1 MMIYDEQGVIRR
13 YMQSTLDWAYEN
25 RLNVEIGYDFKEFD
39 RVQRSLDGGYREN
52 FNLAFDYRYNRL
64 DWSNAAYF
72 HFIEEEGRVV
82 GQVATKLLP
91 EMDSLYEIYASERF
105 WFCNRR
111 PTGEPIVEMLSDGTK
126 QLTGLMST
134 GGSLWVAREWRKSG
148 LSRRLAMMAR
158 AFMMKNFPVVRH
170 TTMVKQALFEAGMP
184 STYQHVHSERSLR
197 LTNFGYDMHTL
208 WTERSEALDLFGQVE
223 VIATAP
229 VARAA

>member
-1 MMIYDEQGVIRR
+1 MKLQDEQVVIRR

-25 RLNVEIGYDFKEFD
+25 RLNVEIGYDFREFD
-39 RVQRSLDGGYREN
+39 RAQRSLIGGYREN
-52 FNLAFDYRYNRL
+52 FNPAFDYRYNRL
-64 DWSNAAYF
+64 DWSNAVYF
-72 HFIEEEGRVV
+72 HFVEEDGEIV
-82 GQVATKLLP
+82 GQVAAKLLP
-91 EMDSLYEIYASERF
+91 EMDSLYDVYQSERF

-111 PTGEPIVEMLSDGTK
+111 PQSEPIVQMLSDGTK
-126 QLTGLMST
+126 DLRGLMST
-134 GGSLWVAREWRKSG
+134 GGSLWVAQHWRKSG

-208 WTERSEALDLFGQVE
+208 WTERQEAIELFGAIEELQ
-223 VIATAP
+223 P
-229 VARAA
+229 VAIAA